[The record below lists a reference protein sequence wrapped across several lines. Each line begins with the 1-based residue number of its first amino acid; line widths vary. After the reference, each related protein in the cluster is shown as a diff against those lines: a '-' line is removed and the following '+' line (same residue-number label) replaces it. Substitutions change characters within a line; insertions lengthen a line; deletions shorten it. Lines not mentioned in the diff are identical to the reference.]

1 MDGFEDVVSAVG
13 QQLLGEVERVYSAH
27 GRLTDEILSSLQ
39 FVFQGPLL
47 PALDLVDR
55 KAVSIITSPSGRS
68 LYQVMGSSGTP
79 YTCFTSSTYCSC
91 PSYRFSV
98 LLKEVNMMCKH
109 RLAILLSKRM
119 GLIRTASATDQELSS
134 MIVQMD
140 FS

>member
-1 MDGFEDVVSAVG
+1 LGDVVSAVG
-13 QQLLGEVERVYSAH
+13 QQLLGEVERVYAAH

-55 KAVSIITSPSGRS
+55 KAVSIVTSPSGRS
-68 LYQVMGSSGTP
+68 LYQVIGSSGTP
-79 YTCFTSSTYCSC
+79 YTCFTSSTYCCC

-98 LLKEVNMMCKH
+98 LLKEDHMMCKH
-109 RLAILLSKRM
+109 LLAILLSKRM
-119 GLIRTASATDQELSS
+119 GLIQTAGVTDQELSA

-140 FS
+140 LS